1 MPEPVQSFKR
11 HARWLPPYHFFVMP
25 VLLIN
30 VAVAARPLF
39 QAPSFTTAFGL
50 VLAVALLLL
59 GLLARTMALT
69 AQDRVIRL
77 EMRLRLRQLL
87 AADLQPRI
95 AELTPRQL
103 IALRFASDE
112 ELADLTRDVLDGKL
126 ASSNEIKMRVRNW
139 QGDWLR
145 V

>member
-1 MPEPVQSFKR
+1 MAEGVQSFKR

-30 VAVAARPLF
+30 VAVAARALF
-39 QAPSFTTAFGL
+39 QAPSFTTTFGV
-50 VLAVALLLL
+50 VLAIALLLL

-87 AADLQPRI
+87 PADLQPRI

-103 IALRFASDE
+103 IALRFAGDE
-112 ELADLTRDVLDGKL
+112 ELAELTREVLTGKL